1 MTYSKKSNHN
11 KKNGKRPFK
20 NSQKQISKRLKN
32 LESKVKELKPEYKY
46 QYTTYNTVS
55 GQTSDAAN
63 LFYANNTGF
72 IKAALVQI
80 PRGTTYESRVGDEVR
95 MKRIFVQC
103 ILRWPLLSL
112 TPLWNG
118 ADATASSNIT
128 KAISGDMRL
137 DIPVK
142 LSIVRMNHADGAFA
156 NFQTYMEGFK
166 RMYTLRENMAN
177 NAVKDLKKQELKIL
191 ASKTVKLKRS
201 LYKDS
206 GDKFIGHLQEVAF
219 NIPCDDILRFNKANS
234 SDNNPQN
241 YRYAVVCQFGH
252 MADQFLS
259 ISKTYAPILS
269 HKWNF
274 YYTDQ

>member
-1 MTYSKKSNHN
+1 MPSTKTTTST
-11 KKNGKRPFK
+11 KKNGKKPK
-20 NSQKQISKRLKN
+20 KDSQKGIAQRLDV

-55 GQTSDAAN
+55 GQTADASN

-80 PRGTTYESRVGDEVR
+80 PRGDTNGSRIGDEVR
-95 MKRIFVQC
+95 MKRIFVQT
-103 ILRWPLLSL
+103 IVRWPLLSL

-118 ADATASSNIT
+118 ADATASSNQY
-128 KAISGDMRL
+128 KAIGGDMRL

-166 RMYTLRENMAN
+166 RMYTLKENMASA
-177 NAVKDLKKQELKIL
+177 AVKDLKKQELKIL
-191 ASKTVKLKRS
+191 ASKTIKLKRS
-201 LYKDS
+201 LYLDS
-206 GDKFIGHLQEVAF
+206 GNKFIGHLQEVAF
-219 NIPCDDILRFNKANS
+219 NISCDDVLSFNKSPS

-241 YRYAVVCQFGH
+241 YRYAIVCQFGH